1 MKRIAVDD
9 LPPEPLAA
17 AGLFHQHWLPHV
29 AGALESGADVMVTL
43 APADH
48 THREWRLAIAA
59 GLARA
64 HAPQRVNLV
73 AGEGAALDG
82 FEAYL
87 AAAPGITGQYF
98 ESDGTGAGD
107 PLVGAP

>member
-1 MKRIAVDD
+1 MKRIGVDD

-29 AGALESGADVMVTL
+29 EGALENGADVMVTL
-43 APADH
+43 APAH
-48 THREWRLAIAA
+48 HSHREWRLAIAA

-64 HAPQRVNLV
+64 HAPRRINLV

-107 PLVGAP
+107 PLVDRS

>member
-29 AGALESGADVMVTL
+29 EGALESGEDVMVTL
-43 APADH
+43 AAADH
-48 THREWRLAIAA
+48 SHREWRLAIAA

-64 HAPQRVNLV
+64 HTPQRINLV

-82 FEAYL
+82 FEAWL
-87 AAAPGITGQYF
+87 ANAPGITGQYF

-107 PLVGAP
+107 PFVEAP